1 MPRFTLIVFLLLF
14 AGRADAQSINVIPP
28 TGEWVVDTAGMFT
41 EGERQSLSLRLSRY
55 ADTTSTQIVVAT
67 VPSLDG
73 AAISDYAVELGRQW
87 GVGQA
92 QYDNGVVILVSRAD
106 REVFIATGYG
116 VEGAIPD
123 ALAGRIVRNV
133 IVPNFRQDRYY
144 AGISEAVNVIMAAA
158 AGEFDAV
165 PGRSQDQGTGLD
177 LATIFVLLIIAFFVI
192 SALSSE
198 RRGGGGGGGYRH
210 RRRSSI
216 PPVIIFGGM
225 GGRGGGFGGGG
236 FGGGGFG
243 GGGFGGFGGG
253 GGSFGGGGAGG
264 SW

>member
-1 MPRFTLIVFLLLF
+1 MPRFTLIVLLLLF

-92 QYDNGVVILVSRAD
+92 QYDNGVVILGSRAD

-123 ALAGRIVRNV
+123 ALAGRVGRHV
-133 IVPNFRQDRYY
+133 IVPDSRQARYSP
-144 AGISEAVNVIMAAA
+144 GVSEAATAIVAAA
-158 AGEFDAV
+158 A
-165 PGRSQDQGTGLD
+165 RSCDR
-177 LATIFVLLIIAFFVI
+177 VRR
-192 SALSSE
+192 LS
-198 RRGGGGGGGYRH
+198 RD
-210 RRRSSI
+210 
-216 PPVIIFGGM
+216 PDPTT
-225 GGRGGGFGGGG
+225 
-236 FGGGGFG
+236 
-243 GGGFGGFGGG
+243 
-253 GGSFGGGGAGG
+253 
-264 SW
+264 